1 MATAGGNKTTENGSV
16 SFTIGQSCYSTKSGS
31 YIVQQG
37 VQQAY
42 SVKKE
47 TNINNNTGIIIYPN
61 PAVESI
67 TLEINNYNLQNL
79 SYYLYSSIGELIA
92 IEKIESIKTNI
103 DMSKLSVAAYFLI
116 LRDKNTNIEE
126 FKILKIK

>member
-1 MATAGGNKTTENGSV
+1 VATAGGNKTIENGSV

-79 SYYLYSSIGELIA
+79 SYYLYSSI
-92 IEKIESIKTNI
+92 
-103 DMSKLSVAAYFLI
+103 
-116 LRDKNTNIEE
+116 
-126 FKILKIK
+126 

>member
-1 MATAGGNKTTENGSV
+1 MATAGGNKTIENGSV